1 MEEITNDMIDSCLL
15 FLQEQGGE
23 VSRYSFDRFVTKN
36 IKIEES
42 FNLMPRRLL
51 KEGFISINRDGKEIK
66 ITLTSVGSKKL
77 SV

>member
-36 IKIEES
+36 IREVFMVQAHLQENYSDKQNNKLCI
-42 FNLMPRRLL
+42 LMMRLI
-51 KEGFISINRDGKEIK
+51 F
-66 ITLTSVGSKKL
+66 
-77 SV
+77 